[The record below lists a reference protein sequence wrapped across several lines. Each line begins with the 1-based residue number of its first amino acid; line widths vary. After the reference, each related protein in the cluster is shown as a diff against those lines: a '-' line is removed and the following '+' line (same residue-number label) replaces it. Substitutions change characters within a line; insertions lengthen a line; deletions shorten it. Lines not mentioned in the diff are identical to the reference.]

1 MDGAACL
8 ALHLSCSTCFLPRFR
23 AALKINPDGHR
34 GTIDMDLNSHQANH
48 YKGLL
53 LLVVVLTLHVRW
65 DLKNYSP
72 SLSLSEGEVSP
83 PMMISLAS
91 SSAESLLTAVQC

>member
-34 GTIDMDLNSHQANH
+34 GTIDIDLNGHQANH

-53 LLVVVLTLHVRW
+53 LLLVVLTLHVYW
-65 DLKNYSP
+65 DLKNYS
-72 SLSLSEGEVSP
+72 LSGGEVSP

-91 SSAESLLTAVQC
+91 SSVESLLTAVQ